1 MTRRMIDDGKNLE
14 PPAEPFHRVQ
24 QPAVF
29 LQFEMQ
35 VVAGGHPRASDLP
48 DALPDT
54 DRFTFPYKDPAH
66 VRVQGGVST
75 PMADMDGPAVT
86 RTVAGGDHP
95 AVSGRIYRLAIRGR
109 QVHPLMEYSPALK
122 GMDPVSKS

>member
-29 LQFEMQ
+29 LELEME
-35 VVAGGHPRASDLP
+35 VGSGGPPRASDLP

-95 AVSGRIYRLAIRGR
+95 AVSGRIYRPRMASRYIR
-109 QVHPLMEYSPALK
+109 PEPA
-122 GMDPVSKS
+122 G

>member
-1 MTRRMIDDGKNLE
+1 
-14 PPAEPFHRVQ
+14 
-24 QPAVF
+24 
-29 LQFEMQ
+29 MQ

-95 AVSGRIYRLAIRGR
+95 AVSGRIYRSPYGAARSTPLWNILRSLRGWILYPNPEDTR
-109 QVHPLMEYSPALK
+109 
-122 GMDPVSKS
+122 